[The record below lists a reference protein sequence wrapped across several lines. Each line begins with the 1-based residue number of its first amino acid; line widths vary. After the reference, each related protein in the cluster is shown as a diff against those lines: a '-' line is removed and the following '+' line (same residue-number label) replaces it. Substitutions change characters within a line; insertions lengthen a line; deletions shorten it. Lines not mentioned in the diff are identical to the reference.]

1 MIVGFSSRGTGGGSG
16 PVNYLTDEKRQ
27 GRNEKPPNIL
37 RGSPKATEQLIDSL
51 DFKHKYT
58 SGVLSFAPNEQV
70 TEDMEQAIMDRF
82 EEVAFAGLE
91 SDQYNILWVRH
102 EHANHHE
109 LHFVTPR
116 VELSSCKSLNIR
128 PPGELAKQTFDDF
141 RSEVNARY
149 GFADP
154 DDPQRAREISQPNHL
169 LKIAAKSLRNDEK
182 PKDDIRLLVNE
193 IIAVRAIEGLISNRE
208 DVISHVKE
216 LGFDVAREGKN
227 YITIMEPESGER
239 WRLKGGLY
247 EREFDAARE
256 IEAKAQRATRKYGKP
271 DAGAAEHFA
280 QRVERHISSR
290 AQYNQNRYAP
300 AIERPSIGNRTNEES
315 NPLEN
320 HKRSSAI
327 PSTERADSL
336 ADYLSSWLGSSALAD
351 KSVNRQSTADSH
363 AAADVTEHGKEN
375 LWHQSTGRP
384 EREVRRAVTGHIPPV
399 GMDSRQES
407 GIQDNE
413 VNDDRTRKP
422 LIERIAGFISTIQR
436 ATRELTEHAE
446 YLTSYV
452 RAHFEGK
459 RDIVQASRGL
469 AESNGQIKQAND
481 SIREPVQSEQRVR
494 DKIEH
499 DNAIAERRYA
509 RNRERSEQVKER
521 DTPSHEPNYPSM
533 GL

>member
-16 PVNYLTDEKRQ
+16 PVEYLTDKNRQ
-27 GRNEKPPNIL
+27 GRNENPPSVL

-58 SGVLSFAPNEQV
+58 SGVLSFAPNEKV
-70 TEDMEQAIMDRF
+70 TKEIEQAIMDRF
-82 EEVAFAGLE
+82 EAVAFAGLE

-116 VELSSCKSLNIR
+116 VELSSGKSLNIR

-154 DDPQRAREISQPNHL
+154 DDPKRGREINQPNHL
-169 LKIAAKSLRNDEK
+169 LKIAAESLRNGDK
-182 PKDDIRLLVNE
+182 PEDDVRLLVNE
-193 IIAVRAIEGLISNRE
+193 IIAERAIEGLISNRA

-247 EREFDAARE
+247 EREFDATRE
-256 IEAKAQRATRKYGKP
+256 IEAKAQRTAREYGKP
-271 DAGAAEHFA
+271 DAGAADHFA
-280 QRVERHISSR
+280 QRVEGHISSR

-300 AIERPSIGNRTNEES
+300 AIAGLSIGNRTNEES
-315 NPLEN
+315 NALEN
-320 HKRSSAI
+320 NQRSGPI
-327 PSTERADSL
+327 PSTERTDSL
-336 ADYLSSWLGSSALAD
+336 ADYLSSRLGVSALAD
-351 KSVNRQSTADSH
+351 KPVNRQSTADSITGT
-363 AAADVTEHGKEN
+363 DLKGHGKSDIWDRYPE
-375 LWHQSTGRP
+375 SFERYVRCTSGR
-384 EREVRRAVTGHIPPV
+384 ELGSN
-399 GMDSRQES
+399 GLDSRKSSSNQS
-407 GIQDNE
+407 HE
-413 VNDDRTRKP
+413 VNDDRARKP
-422 LIERIAGFISTIQR
+422 LAERITGFISTIQS
-436 ATRELTEHAE
+436 ATREFKERVE
-446 YLTSYV
+446 YLTSHV

-459 RDIVQASRGL
+459 RDIVQASREL
-469 AESNGQIKQAND
+469 AESNDRIKQASD

-494 DKIEH
+494 NELDHYQYLMNKRKNKAE
-499 DNAIAERRYA
+499 IAPKK
-509 RNRERSEQVKER
+509 SGP
-521 DTPSHEPNYPSM
+521 TMSM
-533 GL
+533 

>member
-27 GRNEKPPNIL
+27 GRNEKPPTIL

-70 TEDMEQAIMDRF
+70 TKEMEEAIMDRF
-82 EEVAFAGLE
+82 EAVAFSGLE

-116 VELSSCKSLNIR
+116 VELSSGKSLNIR

-154 DDPQRAREISQPNHL
+154 DDPQRARDISQPNHL
-169 LKIAAKSLRNDEK
+169 LKIAAESLRNGEK
-182 PKDDIRLLVNE
+182 PKDDVRLLVNE
-193 IIAVRAIEGLISNRE
+193 IIAERSIEGLISSRA

-227 YITIMEPESGER
+227 YITIMEPESGEK

-256 IEAKAQRATRKYGKP
+256 IEAKAQRAAREYGKP

-290 AQYNQNRYAP
+290 AQYNQNRYAL
-300 AIERPSIGNRTNEES
+300 AAAGPSIGNRTNEES

-320 HKRSSAI
+320 HQRSSAV
-327 PSTERADSL
+327 PSPERADSL
-336 ADYLSSWLGSSALAD
+336 ADYLSSRLGSSALAD
-351 KSVNRQSTADSH
+351 EPDYRKPTADSLTE
-363 AAADVTEHGKEN
+363 ADH
-375 LWHQSTGRP
+375 
-384 EREVRRAVTGHIPPV
+384 TGHGNSDVWDRHSAPFERYVRSSSERKLRPIRL
-399 GMDSRQES
+399 DSTQSR
-407 GIQDNE
+407 GNQDHE
-413 VNDDRTRKP
+413 VNDDRARKP
-422 LIERIAGFISTIQR
+422 LTERITGLISTIQT
-436 ATRELTEHAE
+436 ATRELRARAEH
-446 YLTSYV
+446 LTSHV

-459 RDIVQASRGL
+459 RDIVQASRRL
-469 AESNGQIKQAND
+469 AESNGQIKQANE
-481 SIREPVQSEQRVR
+481 SIREPIQSEQLVKDSRPREEPFAELRREYDRGQR
-494 DKIEH
+494 DK
-499 DNAIAERRYA
+499 
-509 RNRERSEQVKER
+509 VKEP
-521 DTPSHEPNYPSM
+521 DTPSHKPSFPSM
-533 GL
+533 GM

>member
-16 PVNYLTDEKRQ
+16 PVNYLADEKRQ
-27 GRNEKPPNIL
+27 GRNEKPPTVL
-37 RGSPKATEQLIDSL
+37 RGSPKATEKLIDSL

-70 TEDMEQAIMDRF
+70 TEEMEQAIMDRF
-82 EEVAFAGLE
+82 EAVAFAGLE

-116 VELSSCKSLNIR
+116 VELSSGKSLNIR

-154 DDPQRAREISQPNHL
+154 DDPQRARDISQPNHL
-169 LKIAAKSLRNDEK
+169 LKIAAESLRNGEK

-193 IIAVRAIEGLISNRE
+193 IIAERAIEGLISNRA

-227 YITIMEPESGER
+227 YITIMEPDSGEK

-256 IEAKAQRATRKYGKP
+256 IEAKAQRAAREYGKP
-271 DAGAAEHFA
+271 DAGAAEHFT

-290 AQYNQNRYAP
+290 AQYNQNRYAL
-300 AIERPSIGNRTNEES
+300 AAAGPSIGSRTDEES
-315 NPLEN
+315 NALEN
-320 HKRSSAI
+320 HQRPSAI
-327 PSTERADSL
+327 PSPERTDSL
-336 ADYLSSWLGSSALAD
+336 ADYLSSRLGGAALAD
-351 KSVNRQSTADSH
+351 KSANRQPTGDSI
-363 AAADVTEHGKEN
+363 TETNLTGHGKSDIWDRYPAPFERYVC
-375 LWHQSTGRP
+375 RP
-384 EREVRRAVTGHIPPV
+384 SERELRVDGL
-399 GMDSRQES
+399 DSRQS
-407 GIQDNE
+407 PSNQSHE

-422 LIERIAGFISTIQR
+422 LTERITGFISTIQR
-436 ATRELTEHAE
+436 ATRELKERAEH
-446 YLTSYV
+446 LTSHV

-459 RDIVQASRGL
+459 RDIIQASRGL
-469 AESNGQIKQAND
+469 AESNGRIKQAND

-494 DKIEH
+494 NKINY
-499 DNAIAERRYA
+499 DNAMAEMRYA
-509 RNRERSEQVKER
+509 RNRERSEQAKEP
-521 DTPSHEPNYPSM
+521 DTPSHKPSYPSM
-533 GL
+533 GM

>member
-16 PVNYLTDEKRQ
+16 PVNYLTDKKRQ
-27 GRNEKPPNIL
+27 GRDEKPPTVL
-37 RGSPKATEQLIDSL
+37 RGSPKATEQLINSL

-70 TEDMEQAIMDRF
+70 TEEMEAAIMDRF
-82 EEVAFAGLE
+82 EAVAFSGLE

-116 VELSSCKSLNIR
+116 VELSSGKSLNIR

-154 DDPQRAREISQPNHL
+154 DDPHRAREISQPNHL
-169 LKIAAKSLRNDEK
+169 LKIAAESLRNGDK
-182 PKDDIRLLVNE
+182 PEDDVRLLVNE
-193 IIAVRAIEGLISNRE
+193 IIAERAIEGLIANRA

-216 LGFDVAREGKN
+216 LGFDVPREGKN

-256 IEAKAQRATRKYGKP
+256 IEAKAPRAAREYGKP
-271 DAGAAEHFA
+271 DAGAADHFA

-300 AIERPSIGNRTNEES
+300 AIEGPSVGSRADKESNYLEGNERPSV
-315 NPLEN
+315 
-320 HKRSSAI
+320 I
-327 PSTERADSL
+327 PSTERVHSL
-336 ADYLSSWLGSSALAD
+336 GDYLSSRLGSSALAD
-351 KSVNRQSTADSH
+351 KPDNREPTADNISET
-363 AAADVTEHGKEN
+363 DLTGHGESN
-375 LWHQSTGRP
+375 IWDRYPASFERYVRRTS
-384 EREVRRAVTGHIPPV
+384 ERELGANGLDGTQ
-399 GMDSRQES
+399 SRSNQ
-407 GIQDNE
+407 NHE
-413 VNDDRTRKP
+413 VNDDRARKP
-422 LIERIAGFISTIQR
+422 LTERITGFISTIQS
-436 ATRELTEHAE
+436 ATRELKERVE
-446 YLTSYV
+446 YLTSHV

-459 RDIVQASRGL
+459 RDIVQASRGI
-469 AESNGQIKQAND
+469 AESNERIKQASE

-494 DKIEH
+494 DKIDH
-499 DNAIAERRYA
+499 NNAIAERLYA
-509 RNRERSEQVKER
+509 RNRELSEKVKEP
-521 DTPSHEPNYPSM
+521 DTPIHRPSYPSM
-533 GL
+533 GM

>member
-16 PVNYLTDEKRQ
+16 PVEYLTDKNRQ
-27 GRNEKPPNIL
+27 GRDENPPRVL
-37 RGSPKATEQLIDSL
+37 RGSPKATEKLIDSL

-70 TEDMEQAIMDRF
+70 TKEMEEAIINRF
-82 EEVAFAGLE
+82 EAVAFAGLE

-116 VELSSCKSLNIR
+116 VELSSGKSLNIR

-154 DDPQRAREISQPNHL
+154 DDPQRARDISQPNHL
-169 LKIAAKSLRNDEK
+169 LKIAAESLRNGDK
-182 PKDDIRLLVNE
+182 PKDDVRLLVNE
-193 IIAVRAIEGLISNRE
+193 IIAERAIEGLISNRE
-208 DVISHVKE
+208 DVISHIKE

-256 IEAKAQRATRKYGKP
+256 IETKAQRAAREYGKP

-300 AIERPSIGNRTNEES
+300 AIERPSIGSRANKES
-315 NPLEN
+315 NTLEN
-320 HKRSSAI
+320 HQGSSAV
-327 PSTERADSL
+327 PSPERTDSL
-336 ADYLSSWLGSSALAD
+336 ADYLSSRLGSSALAD
-351 KSVNRQSTADSH
+351 KPANRQPTADSH

-375 LWHQSTGRP
+375 LWHQSAGRP
-384 EREVRRAVTGHIPPV
+384 EREVRRGVAGSFSSV
-399 GMDSRQES
+399 GMESRQQS
-407 GIQDNE
+407 SIQNNE
-413 VNDDRTRKP
+413 VNDDRARKP
-422 LIERIAGFISTIQR
+422 LTERITRLISTIQT
-436 ATRELTEHAE
+436 ATRELRARAEH
-446 YLTSYV
+446 LTSHV

-494 DKIEH
+494 NKIDH
-499 DNAIAERRYA
+499 DNAMAERSYA
-509 RNRERSEQVKER
+509 RNRERSEQTKEP
-521 DTPSHEPNYPSM
+521 DTPSHKPNYPSM
-533 GL
+533 GM

>member
-16 PVNYLTDEKRQ
+16 PVEYLTDKNRQ
-27 GRNEKPPNIL
+27 GRDDNPPSVL

-51 DFKHKYT
+51 NFKHKYT

-70 TEDMEQAIMDRF
+70 TEDMEAAIMDRF
-82 EEVAFAGLE
+82 EAIAFAGLE

-116 VELSSCKSLNIR
+116 VELSSGKSLNIR

-154 DDPQRAREISQPNHL
+154 DDPKRAREISQPNHL
-169 LKIAAKSLRNDEK
+169 LKIAAESLRNGVK
-182 PKDDIRLLVNE
+182 PEEDVRLLVNE
-193 IIAVRAIEGLISNRE
+193 IIAERAIEGLISNRS
-208 DVISHVKE
+208 DVVSHVKE

-247 EREFDAARE
+247 EREFDATRE
-256 IEAKAQRATRKYGKP
+256 IEAKAQRTAREYGKP

-290 AQYNQNRYAP
+290 AEYNQNRYAP
-300 AIERPSIGNRTNEES
+300 AVAGPSIGSRTNEES
-315 NPLEN
+315 NTLEN
-320 HKRSSAI
+320 HQRPSVVSSI
-327 PSTERADSL
+327 ERTDSL
-336 ADYLSSWLGSSALAD
+336 ADYLSSRLGISALAD
-351 KSVNRQSTADSH
+351 KPDNREPTADSLSETDL
-363 AAADVTEHGKEN
+363 AGHGESN
-375 LWHQSTGRP
+375 IWDRYPASFERYVRRTS
-384 EREVRRAVTGHIPPV
+384 ERELGANGLDGTQ
-399 GMDSRQES
+399 SRGNQ
-407 GIQDNE
+407 NYE
-413 VNDDRTRKP
+413 VNDDRARKP
-422 LIERIAGFISTIQR
+422 LTERITGFISTIQS
-436 ATRELTEHAE
+436 ATRELKERVE
-446 YLTSYV
+446 YLTSHV

-469 AESNGQIKQAND
+469 AESNERIKQANE
-481 SIREPVQSEQRVR
+481 SIREPIQSEQLVKASKPREEPFAELR
-494 DKIEH
+494 REYDREQREKI
-499 DNAIAERRYA
+499 
-509 RNRERSEQVKER
+509 KEPE
-521 DTPSHEPNYPSM
+521 TPSHKPNYPSM
-533 GL
+533 GM

>member
-16 PVNYLTDEKRQ
+16 PVDYLTDQKRQ
-27 GRNEKPPNIL
+27 GRDEKPPTVL

-70 TEDMEQAIMDRF
+70 TKDVEQEIMDRF
-82 EEVAFAGLE
+82 EAVAFAGLE

-116 VELSSCKSLNIR
+116 VELSSGKSLNIR

-149 GFADP
+149 GFAAP
-154 DDPQRAREISQPNHL
+154 DDPQRARDISQPDHL
-169 LKIAAKSLRNDEK
+169 LKIAAESLRGGEK
-182 PKDDIRLLVNE
+182 PKDDVRLLVNE
-193 IIAVRAIEGLISNRE
+193 IIAERAIEGLISNRE

-227 YITIMEPESGER
+227 YITIMEPDSGER

-256 IEAKAQRATRKYGKP
+256 IEAKAQRAAREYGKP

-290 AQYNQNRYAP
+290 AQYNQNRYAS
-300 AIERPSIGNRTNEES
+300 AIAGPNIGNRKNEES
-315 NPLEN
+315 NSLEN
-320 HKRSSAI
+320 HQR
-327 PSTERADSL
+327 PSFVPSPERTDSL
-336 ADYLSSWLGSSALAD
+336 ADYLSSRLGSSALAD
-351 KSVNRQSTADSH
+351 KPANRQPTGNS
-363 AAADVTEHGKEN
+363 VTETNLTGHGKSDIWDRHRAPFERYVR
-375 LWHQSTGRP
+375 RP
-384 EREVRRAVTGHIPPV
+384 SERERGANGL
-399 GMDSRQES
+399 DSRQARRN
-407 GIQDNE
+407 QNHE

-422 LIERIAGFISTIQR
+422 LTERITGFISTIQR
-436 ATRELTEHAE
+436 ATRELRARAEH
-446 YLTSYV
+446 LTSHV

-469 AESNGQIKQAND
+469 AESNDGIKQASE
-481 SIREPVQSEQRVR
+481 SICEPVQSEQRIR
-494 DKIEH
+494 NKINY
-499 DNAIAERRYA
+499 DNAMAEMSYS
-509 RNRERSEQVKER
+509 RNREKPGRVEDSDSPVPRQ
-521 DTPSHEPNYPSM
+521 NYPRM
-533 GL
+533 GM

>member
-16 PVNYLTDEKRQ
+16 PVDYLTDKNRQ
-27 GRNEKPPNIL
+27 GRDENPPSVL

-70 TEDMEQAIMDRF
+70 TKEMEEAIMDRF
-82 EEVAFAGLE
+82 EAVAFAGLE

-116 VELSSCKSLNIR
+116 VELSSGKSLNIR

-154 DDPQRAREISQPNHL
+154 DDPQRARDISQPNHL
-169 LKIAAKSLRNDEK
+169 LKIAAESLRNGGK
-182 PKDDIRLLVNE
+182 PKDDVRLLVNE
-193 IIAVRAIEGLISNRE
+193 IISERATEGLISNRE
-208 DVISHVKE
+208 DVISHIKE

-227 YITIMEPESGER
+227 YITIMKPESGER

-256 IEAKAQRATRKYGKP
+256 IEAKAQRAAREYGKP
-271 DAGAAEHFA
+271 DAGASEQFA

-300 AIERPSIGNRTNEES
+300 AIAGLSIGSRANEES

-320 HKRSSAI
+320 HQRTSVV
-327 PSTERADSL
+327 PSPELPDSL
-336 ADYLSSWLGSSALAD
+336 TDYLSSRLGGSALAD
-351 KSVNRQSTADSH
+351 KSVNRQPTADSF
-363 AAADVTEHGKEN
+363 TETDLTGHGESN
-375 LWHQSTGRP
+375 IWDRYPASFERYVRRTS
-384 EREVRRAVTGHIPPV
+384 ERELGTNGL
-399 GMDSRQES
+399 DSTQSR
-407 GIQDNE
+407 GNQDHE
-413 VNDDRTRKP
+413 VNDDRARKP
-422 LIERIAGFISTIQR
+422 LTERITGFISTIQR
-436 ATRELTEHAE
+436 ATLDLRARAE
-446 YLTSYV
+446 NLTSHV

-459 RDIVQASRGL
+459 RDIVEASRGL
-469 AESNGQIKQAND
+469 AESNNGIKQAND
-481 SIREPVQSEQRVR
+481 SIREPIQSEQLVKASKPREEPFAELR
-494 DKIEH
+494 REYDREQHEKI
-499 DNAIAERRYA
+499 
-509 RNRERSEQVKER
+509 KEPE
-521 DTPSHEPNYPSM
+521 TPSHKPNFPTM
-533 GL
+533 GM